1 MIMNRIADVIF
12 LLAIVF
18 IFIKFKTTDFIIVF
32 NLIPFI
38 IEDLYFFLY
47 KSFNSIELISFF
59 LLIGAIGKSAQIG
72 FHTWLPDAMEGP
84 TPVSA
89 LLHAATMVTAG
100 VFLTIRC
107 CFLFEFSETILTLLI
122 LIGCISTFFAGF
134 VAIFQYDIKKV
145 IAYSTCSQ
153 LGYMFIA
160 CGLSNYHLAMFHLFN
175 HAFFKALLFLSAG
188 AIIHAFYDEQDMRKY
203 GGNILLIM
211 PFTYI
216 CFIIGSLSIMGFPY
230 LTGFFSKEL
239 IIELGL
245 KRYIIDSSFC
255 YIICI
260 FSAIFTSIYSCKL

>member
-1 MIMNRIADVIF
+1 
-12 LLAIVF
+12 
-18 IFIKFKTTDFIIVF
+18 
-32 NLIPFI
+32 
-38 IEDLYFFLY
+38 
-47 KSFNSIELISFF
+47 
-59 LLIGAIGKSAQIG
+59 
-72 FHTWLPDAMEGP
+72 MEGP

-107 CFLFEFSETILTLLI
+107 CSFSENSETILTLLI
-122 LIGCISTFFAGF
+122 FIGCISTFFAGF

-145 IAYSTCSQ
+145 IAYSTASQ

-160 CGLSNYHLAMFHLFN
+160 CGLSNYQLAMFHLFN

-188 AIIHAFYDEQDMRKY
+188 AIIHAFLDEQDMRKY
-203 GGNILLIM
+203 GGSILSIM

-216 CFIIGSLSIMGFPY
+216 CFIIGSLSIMGFPF

-239 IIELGL
+239 IIELGT
-245 KRYIIDSSFC
+245 KKFIIDSNFC

-260 FSAIFTSIYSCKL
+260 LSALFTSIYSCKLWLYTFLVRSLMVLNQ